1 MPSESPLG
9 SDQAH
14 AGWRRPRVEAGGL
27 QRYLQIVRERRWMIF
42 ATVAATM
49 LAAVAYLAV
58 AGKTYKSEADLLVTP
73 VSDSDT
79 ALTGLGLIRESSDPT
94 RDIETG
100 ARLVTTRDVAER
112 ARRILRTSES
122 ARSLLKRVDAAPIAQ
137 SSLVAITA
145 KASTAARSRDIANAF
160 AAGAVGERTAVLHR
174 EIDSQLP
181 ALRRRALGTSG
192 PDSPASQLAQYES
205 LRNAPDPTIRVETR
219 AATPDSPSWPRPML
233 TLLAAFLA
241 GLVLGVGGAFA
252 MHSIDPR
259 LRREGQLRELY
270 GLPILAR
277 IPTERKGRTYAHGR
291 RRFVIGPR
299 TRRRKALAPGQLS
312 PSTLE
317 AFRTLRA
324 MLDVS
329 RAHTSESRSVLVTG
343 PSPSEGKT
351 TTAINLASSLAL
363 AGNRVIL
370 VEADFR
376 RPTVAEALGVRPR
389 VGIGRVLLGNT
400 SLEEALVPTK
410 PFGGNLRALLVDR
423 ADDWL
428 AEVLSLPT
436 AGGLLK
442 EAERLADY
450 VVIDSPPLTEVIDA
464 LPLAQQADDVLLV
477 VRLGFS
483 NLAALGRLGDLL
495 EQHAIV
501 PNGFVLV
508 GVGSSQEP
516 SYYLKPGEGEPRD
529 DFPLASAERPRR
541 RARAGSAEV

>member
-1 MPSESPLG
+1 MRPDRAIASEHGGP
-9 SDQAH
+9 
-14 AGWRRPRVEAGGL
+14 GWRRPRVEAGGL
-27 QRYLQIVRERRWMIF
+27 QRYLQILRERRWMIV
-42 ATVAATM
+42 ATVAATL
-49 LAAVAYLAV
+49 LAAIAYLAL
-58 AGKTYKSEADLLVTP
+58 AGKTYKAEADLLVTP
-73 VSDSDT
+73 VSSSDT

-100 ARLVTTRDVAER
+100 ARLVTTRDVAAR
-112 ARRILRTSES
+112 ARGILHTNES

-145 KASTAARSRDIANAF
+145 KASAAARSRDVANAF
-160 AAGAVGERTAVLHR
+160 AQGAVDERTAVLHR

-181 ALRRRALGTSG
+181 ALRKRAVGTSG
-192 PDSPASQLAQYES
+192 PDSPASQLAEYES
-205 LRNAPDPTIRVETR
+205 LRNAPDPTLRVETR
-219 AATPDSPSWPRPML
+219 AAAPASPSWPRPAL
-233 TLLAAFLA
+233 TLLAGLLA

-259 LRREGQLRELY
+259 LRRESQLRELF

-277 IPTERKGRTYAHGR
+277 IPIERKGRTVTRGR
-291 RRFVIGPR
+291 RRFGVGPR
-299 TRRRKALAPGQLS
+299 SKRRKALAPSQLS
-312 PSTLE
+312 PLTLE

-324 MLDVS
+324 MLAVS
-329 RAHTSESRSVLVTG
+329 RAHTGEARSVLVTG

-370 VEADFR
+370 IEADFR
-376 RPTVAEALGVRPR
+376 RPTVAEALGVRPHI
-389 VGIGRVLLGNT
+389 GIGRVLLGNT

-410 PFGGNLRALLVDR
+410 PFGDNLRALLVDR

-436 AGGLLK
+436 ASALLK
-442 EAERLADY
+442 EAESLADY

-477 VRLGFS
+477 VRLGYS
-483 NLAALGRLGDLL
+483 NLGALGRLGDLL
-495 EQHAIV
+495 EQHRIE

-516 SYYLKPGEGEPRD
+516 SYYLKPGEARERD
-529 DFPLASAERPRR
+529 DFPPEPAEQLRR
-541 RARAGSAEV
+541 RERAGSAEA